1 MRVRTEILP
10 SRVPASTSRRVSTDT
25 GEKDLFTLYVNPWPR
40 DPEPSSGAVEADPDL
55 GVVSRLGLY
64 STGAFAVD
72 EVRIGTTC
80 ADVVP
85 VSGNARFHANPG
97 CQDDDHDGDDD
108 HGHGHGH

>member
-1 MRVRTEILP
+1 V
-10 SRVPASTSRRVSTDT
+10 
-25 GEKDLFTLYVNPWPR
+25 
-40 DPEPSSGAVEADPDL
+40 
-55 GVVSRLGLY
+55 GLY

-72 EVRIGTTC
+72 EVRIGTTY

-85 VSGNARFHANPG
+85 ASAKFQS